1 MDWASLV
8 QHSGALFNRVS
19 PMETVQQNQDG
30 RDRLQAVE
38 GDTLT
43 VHSWQH
49 RLPSTASAVL
59 RPAAASLI
67 FAHARPRAGTSAYAT
82 QNWYKA
88 SRIFSAASRTAP
100 RRPRGRCVGR
110 ARADLNRA
118 LVASSDHVPR
128 TPASS

>member
-1 MDWASLV
+1 MHWASLV
-8 QHSGALFNRVS
+8 QHSGARFMRVS
-19 PMETVQQNQDG
+19 PMDTAQQNQDG
-30 RDRLQAVE
+30 RDRLQAVDS
-38 GDTLT
+38 DTLA
-43 VHSWQH
+43 VQSWPH
-49 RLPSTASAVL
+49 RLPSAASAVL
-59 RPAAASLI
+59 RPAAPSLI

-88 SRIFSAASRTAP
+88 SRIFSAATRTAP

-118 LVASSDHVPR
+118 LVTSSDHVPR